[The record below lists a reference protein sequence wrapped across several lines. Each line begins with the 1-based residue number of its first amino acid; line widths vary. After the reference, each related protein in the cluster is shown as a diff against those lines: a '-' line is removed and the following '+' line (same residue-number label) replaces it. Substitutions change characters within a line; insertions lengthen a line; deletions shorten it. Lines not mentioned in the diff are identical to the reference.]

1 MSPFKQSIFAF
12 KILFKELIK
21 LKSSLCAEEE
31 DFEEFLKELIQQL
44 QSENIPNEKKS
55 FEKVKS
61 FAEEVPEKIQNEKYP
76 TNLESDEDIA
86 KMTNDVGLSTE
97 EKPKNTVQSEK
108 PQNGKNLTHLEE
120 FWAEFDENSETPKTG
135 DGNEKDNIADELFQV
150 VQLEN
155 NTAEIVTTV
164 SAWLDWLN
172 S

>member
-12 KILFKELIK
+12 KFLFKELIK

-61 FAEEVPEKIQNEKYP
+61 FAEKIQNEKYP

-155 NTAEIVTTV
+155 NTAEIVTIV
-164 SAWLDWLN
+164 SAWLD
-172 S
+172 